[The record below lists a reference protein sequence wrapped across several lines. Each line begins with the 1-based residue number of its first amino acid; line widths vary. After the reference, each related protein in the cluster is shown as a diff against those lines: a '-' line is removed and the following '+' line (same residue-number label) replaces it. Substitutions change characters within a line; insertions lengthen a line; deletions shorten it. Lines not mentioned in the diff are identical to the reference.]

1 MGFETRTETLEREGV
16 DTVRTDWNDKAAN
29 AVQSV
34 LDVPELIA
42 TTTAIVTVTQ
52 EANRSGQICIWT
64 IESGNGAGDFS
75 ISQAGQLFRVTG
87 HTLNGP
93 YALVIRQ
100 TEGAPLF
107 RFRDIE
113 LEVTTNP
120 A

>member
-1 MGFETRTETLEREGV
+1 MSFETRTTTKAYPGA
-16 DTVRTDWNDKAAN
+16 DTQRTDFNDAAAN
-29 AVQSV
+29 SVQSV

-42 TTTAIVTVTQ
+42 TTTAIITLTQ
-52 EANRSGQICIWT
+52 EAGQSGNINTWEIV
-64 IESGNGAGDFS
+64 SGNGSGDFS
-75 ISQAGQLFRVTG
+75 LSNAGQLFRVTG